1 MRTLAVVKT
10 AILPKLIYRFNDIPV
25 KIPDSLFAE
34 VDEVTLKFMLKWKGS
49 KITKMILKKKKK
61 VLELKIDFKT
71 YYKVTVIQTVWC

>member
-49 KITKMILKKKKK
+49 KMILKKKKK

-71 YYKVTVIQTVWC
+71 YYKVTVIKTVWC

>member
-49 KITKMILKKKKK
+49 KMILKKKKK